1 MKKIYLS
8 CLAISLSVASFAQ
21 TVVPIKDADL
31 QGGQT
36 YNWTNDKI
44 YELDGFVYLEDGGT
58 LNIQEG
64 TVIKAK
70 STPSTSDLAS
80 TLIICRGAKINAI
93 GTKDKPIIFTSNGD
107 DLGTTPSFGVNN
119 RGQWGGVLILGKAK
133 IGDTGG
139 EDNIEG
145 LPETEPRALYGGNN
159 DGDNSGTLR
168 YVSIRYTG
176 AELLPDEEIQG
187 LTLGG
192 VGNGTTIEYVESL
205 SSNDD
210 GIEIFGGTVNVKW
223 FVSAFSNDESF
234 DYDEGWRGFGQ
245 FWFAIVGNDKGDQ
258 PGEHD
263 GPEGTSNLLSY
274 PRIYNATYIGPGDTA
289 KAVKCPRVIHFKSKG
304 SGVYGN
310 SIFAH
315 YAKAGLELEDKPNG
329 QGDDS
334 YAIMLRDSIK
344 MLNNLWYSAH
354 WTHID
359 SIVTATAGA
368 EDATASQLK
377 AKMTGA
383 WANEILST
391 PPFISVGWGMD
402 DFGQIQGSGDLWP
415 MPKVSQAFQNLASLP
430 NDPFF
435 TQVGYKGAFDGF
447 NNWAAGWTGL
457 DYHGFFQNHTSI
469 EETDAAGFDFNIYP
483 NPTTGVFNVE
493 LNVEKS
499 QDVNVVVFDVTGKMV
514 ENTPVAKLS
523 AGVHNITLSAD
534 AYTAGVYTVEVRT
547 ASGSKYSKLV
557 VK

>member
-8 CLAISLSVASFAQ
+8 CLAIGLSVASFAQ
-21 TVVPIKDADL
+21 TVVTIKDADL
-31 QGGQT
+31 AGGQT

-44 YELDGFVYLEDGGT
+44 YLLDGFVYMESGST

-64 TVIKAK
+64 TVIKGK
-70 STPSTSDLAS
+70 GTPTTSDLAS

-93 GTKDKPIIFTSNGD
+93 GTAENPIIFTAED
-107 DLGTTPSFGVNN
+107 DNLGASPNLGVNN
-119 RGQWGGVLILGKAK
+119 RGQWGGLLILGSAK
-133 IGDTGG
+133 VGDTGG

-145 LPETEPRALYGGNN
+145 LPETDPRALYGGSN

-192 VGNGTTIEYVESL
+192 VGSGTTIEYVESL

-210 GIEIFGGTVNVKW
+210 GIEIFGGAVNVKW
-223 FVSAFSNDESF
+223 FVSAFSNDEAF

-245 FWFAIVGNDKGDQ
+245 FWFAITGYDKGDQ
-258 PGEHD
+258 CGEHD
-263 GPEGTSNLLSY
+263 GPEGTSTLLSY
-274 PRIYNATYIGPGDTA
+274 PRIFNATYIGPGDTA
-289 KAVKCPRVIHFKSKG
+289 KSVKSPRVIHFKSKG

-315 YAKAGLELEDKPNG
+315 FAKNGLELEDKPAG

-334 YAIMLRDSIK
+334 YAIMLRDSIQ

-368 EDATASQLK
+368 EDATAAQLK
-377 AKMTGA
+377 TKMTGA
-383 WANEILST
+383 WGNTILNSS
-391 PPFISVGWGMD
+391 PLMSVGWGFD
-402 DFGQIQGSGDLWP
+402 DFGKIQGSGDLWP
-415 MPKVSQAFQNLASLP
+415 MPSAPEAFTNLASYP
-430 NDPFF
+430 SSSFF

-447 NNWAAGWTGL
+447 NNWAKGWTGL
-457 DYHGFFQNHTSI
+457 DYHGFFENHVSI
-469 EETDAAGFDFNIYP
+469 EELEAGFEFNVYP
-483 NPTTGVFNVE
+483 NPTSGVFNVE

-499 QDVNVVVFDVTGKMV
+499 QDVNVIVFDVTGKVV
-514 ENTPVAKLS
+514 ENTPVAKLG
-523 AGVHNITLSAD
+523 AGTHNITLSAD